1 MANVQNHADRF
12 PAGVW
17 KVELLETADWT
28 RRCGRFDDFRGNVEF
43 QLSAGGFVER
53 FERLARD
60 GGVDGVVR
68 LVLVVVHNHRNVMR
82 MMASRDGVNLDI
94 IRGMGTKNLL
104 MWAIRSYDHG
114 NTILDDSR
122 FLSSNVG
129 NGVS

>member
-43 QLSAGGFVER
+43 PAGGFVER

-68 LVLVVVHNHRNVMR
+68 LVLVVVHNHGNVMR

-94 IRGMGTKNLL
+94 IRGMCTKNLL
-104 MWAIRSYDHG
+104 MWAIRSYNHG
-114 NTILDDSR
+114 NTILDDPR